1 MVDWHF
7 STSLPR
13 PWAERRSLAFYN
25 FIHSSNE
32 IWRDQIFKEICASD
46 KNLPFKEWILFLHQI
61 FKESC
66 SSDKNPPF
74 KEWSIPQ
81 IGILKIDSCHLKK
94 TFLRKYWL
102 PLFNMYCS
110 NEKNTKLLD
119 QILKV
124 KLSFQIKNCKNTLWN
139 EKSPAQL
146 LNACDRPPRFPENN
160 FFIQD
165 LAGLLNWRF
174 FTQDLADL
182 LKRTSFFV
190 LTQDHGFLH
199 TANSLQG

>member
-13 PWAERRSLAFYN
+13 PWAERCSLAFYN

-32 IWRDQIFKEICASD
+32 IWPDQIFKEICA
-46 KNLPFKEWILFLHQI
+46 
-61 FKESC
+61 
-66 SSDKNPPF
+66 SDKNPPF

-81 IGILKIDSCHLKK
+81 IRILKIDSCHLKK

-160 FFIQD
+160 FFHPRSGWFIKLKIFD
-165 LAGLLNWRF
+165 PRSCWFIKEDKFFCFDPRSWFLAYGQQFAR
-174 FTQDLADL
+174 
-182 LKRTSFFV
+182 LKAF
-190 LTQDHGFLH
+190 LTDWPLH
-199 TANSLQG
+199 IPQPALYT

>member
-13 PWAERRSLAFYN
+13 PWAERCSLAFYN

-32 IWRDQIFKEICASD
+32 IWPDQIFKEICA
-46 KNLPFKEWILFLHQI
+46 
-61 FKESC
+61 
-66 SSDKNPPF
+66 SDKNPPF

-81 IGILKIDSCHLKK
+81 IRILKIDSCHLKK

-160 FFIQD
+160 FFTQD

-174 FTQDLADL
+174 LTQDLADL

-190 LTQDHGFLH
+190 LT
-199 TANSLQG
+199 

>member
-1 MVDWHF
+1 MKIAPGIFGHFMVDWHF

-13 PWAERRSLAFYN
+13 PWAERCSLAFYN

-32 IWRDQIFKEICASD
+32 IWRDQIFKEICASN
-46 KNLPFKEWILFLHQI
+46 KNL
-61 FKESC
+61 
-66 SSDKNPPF
+66 PF

-94 TFLRKYWL
+94 TFLKKYWL
-102 PLFNMYCS
+102 DRILFFNKSLFNMYCS
-110 NEKNTKLLD
+110 NEKHAQLLD

-124 KLSFQIKNCKNTLWN
+124 KLSFQMKNCENTHWN
-139 EKSPAQL
+139 EKPPAQL

-160 FFIQD
+160 FFTQD

-174 FTQDLADL
+174 LTQDLADL

-190 LTQDHGFLH
+190 LT
-199 TANSLQG
+199 